1 LVFINQFSRFIIK
14 LLFKIIYKDACPKEL
29 LYFSYFCE
37 TMSQKWI
44 YRPEPD
50 EDIVDGICSS
60 LGFGTFESR
69 ILVLRGIDNYQKAR
83 EFFKP
88 NLNDIHNPFLMKD
101 MQLAVDRIATAI
113 ENGEKILVY
122 GDYDVDGT
130 TAVALMYLYLSKIVE
145 KKYLDYYIPDRNSEG
160 YGISKEGIDFAKEN
174 DFSLIIALDCGIKA
188 LDKIDYAKTLGVDF
202 IICDHH
208 LPGETIPD
216 AVAVLDPKRR
226 DCRYPFKELSG
237 CGVGFKLCQGLN
249 TIYKIPEAELFEL
262 TDLLAI
268 SIAADIVS
276 MTGENRVLA
285 KQGLKVLRKTRNLG
299 LRLLIPEDKLA
310 HFEISNI
317 VFEIAPKINAAG
329 RISHGKAAVELMV
342 SDNLKHAHQIVNDI
356 VTLNDSR
363 REMDMSSTIE
373 ALEQVEKTGQLNK
386 LTTVVYGPS
395 WNKGVIGIVAS
406 RLIESHYKPTLVFT
420 DGNNGELVASARSV
434 ADFDVHH
441 ALEQCSDLFLKFG
454 GHPAAA
460 GLSMEKEKFEQFKEK
475 FEAVVAEKIQ
485 EHQIQPSLTIDAVI
499 HPDALHKDFFSFHRK
514 LAPFGP
520 HNMKPILVL
529 KDMAV
534 AGYVKTMGK
543 DNNHLKFYIRQDST
557 GRNVECVGFKLGH
570 FADDFRTRRFD
581 VAFTI
586 EENHWKGNVNY
597 YLNIRDVKFL

>member
-1 LVFINQFSRFIIK
+1 
-14 LLFKIIYKDACPKEL
+14 
-29 LYFSYFCE
+29 
-37 TMSQKWI
+37 MSQKWI
-44 YRPEPD
+44 YKEEPD
-50 EDIVDGICSS
+50 EDIVDGISSS
-60 LGFGTFESR
+60 LGFGTFESK

-113 ENGEKILVY
+113 ENGEKIMVY

-130 TAVALMYLYLSKIVE
+130 TAVALVYLYLSKIVE
-145 KKYLDYYIPDRNSEG
+145 KKYLTYYIPDRNIEG
-160 YGISKEGIDFAKEN
+160 YGISNEGIDFAKEN
-174 DFSLIIALDCGIKA
+174 GFSVIIALDCGIKA
-188 LDKIDYAKTLGVDF
+188 IDKIEYAKERNVDF

-208 LPGETIPD
+208 LPGEEIPN
-216 AVAVLDPKRR
+216 AVAVLDPKRK

-276 MTGENRVLA
+276 MSGENRVFA

-310 HFEISNI
+310 TFEISNI

-329 RISHGKAAVELMV
+329 RISQGKSAVELMV
-342 SDNLKHAHQIVNDI
+342 SDNLKHAHQIVDEIIN
-356 VTLNDSR
+356 LNDSR
-363 REMDMSSTIE
+363 REMDMSSTTE
-373 ALEQVEKTGQLNK
+373 ALQQVEDSGQLKNFS
-386 LTTVVYGPS
+386 TVVYGPN

-406 RLIESHYKPTLVFT
+406 RLIETYYKPTLVFT

-434 ADFDVHH
+434 ADFDVHR
-441 ALEQCSDLFLKFG
+441 ALELCSDLFTKFG

-460 GLSMEKEKFEQFKEK
+460 GLSMEKEKLEEFREK
-475 FEAVVAEKIQ
+475 FEKVVSE
-485 EHQIQPSLTIDAVI
+485 QIQPHQIEPSITIDSVVRI
-499 HPDALHKDFFSFHRK
+499 DDLDKDFFNFHRK

-520 HNMKPILVL
+520 QNMKPVLVL
-529 KDMAV
+529 KNLKIT
-534 AGYVKTMGK
+534 GFVKTMGK
-543 DNNHLKFYIRQDST
+543 ENSHLKFFIKQEST
-557 GRNVECVGFKLGH
+557 GKNIECVGFKLGKY
-570 FADDFRTRRFD
+570 ADEFRKKTFD
-581 VAFTI
+581 IAFTA
-586 EENHWKGNVNY
+586 EENHWKGNVTY
-597 YLNIRDVKFL
+597 FLNIRDAKFN

>member
-1 LVFINQFSRFIIK
+1 MSGFFALSPRSSSI
-14 LLFKIIYKDACPKEL
+14 LFL
-29 LYFSYFCE
+29 YFCE
-37 TMSQKWI
+37 IMSQKWI
-44 YRPEPD
+44 YKPEPD
-50 EDIVDGICSS
+50 EDIVDGISSS
-60 LGFGTFESR
+60 LGFGTFESK

-88 NLNDIHNPFLMKD
+88 NLNDIHSPFLMKD

-130 TAVALMYLYLSKIVE
+130 TAVALMYLYLSKIVD
-145 KKYLDYYIPDRNSEG
+145 KKYLDFYIPDRNSEG
-160 YGISKEGIDFAKEN
+160 YGISTEGIDFAKEN
-174 DFSLIIALDCGIKA
+174 GFSIIIALDCGIKA
-188 LDKIDYAKTLGVDF
+188 IDKIEYAKERGVDF

-208 LPGETIPD
+208 LPGEEIPK
-216 AVAVLDPKRR
+216 AVAVLDPKRN

-285 KQGLKVLRKTRNLG
+285 KQGLKVLRKSRNLG
-299 LRLLIPEDKLA
+299 LRMLIPEDKLA
-310 HFEISNI
+310 TFEISNI

-342 SDNLKHAHQIVNDI
+342 SDNLKQAQQIVNDI
-356 VTLNDSR
+356 ITLNDSR
-363 REMDMSSTIE
+363 REMDMSSTTE
-373 ALEQVEKTGQLNK
+373 ALLQVEETGQLQNF
-386 LTTVVYGPS
+386 TTVVYGSS

-406 RLIESHYKPTLVFT
+406 RLIETYYKPTLVFT
-420 DGNNGELVASARSV
+420 DGNNGEMVASARSV
-434 ADFDVHH
+434 ADFDVHD
-441 ALEQCSDLFLKFG
+441 ALENCSEFFLKFG

-460 GLSMEKEKFEQFKEK
+460 GLSMEKAKFELFREKFEKI
-475 FEAVVAEKIQ
+475 VAEKIQ
-485 EHQIQPSLTIDAVI
+485 EHQKEPSIKIDSVVQI
-499 HPDALHKDFFSFHRK
+499 DDLNKDFFNFHRK

-520 HNMKPILVL
+520 HNMKPVLVL
-529 KDMAV
+529 KNQKV

-543 DNNHLKFYIRQDST
+543 DNSHIKFYIRQESS
-557 GRNVECVGFKLGH
+557 GRNIECVGFKLGKY
-570 FADDFRTRRFD
+570 AEEFREKSFD
-581 VAFTI
+581 IAFTA
-586 EENHWKGNVNY
+586 EENHWKGNITY
-597 YLNIRDVKFL
+597 YLNIRDVKFN